1 MNLTIPAAASDSLPR
16 ISSAAWIK
24 ARQASG
30 AEAGETASRLIAW
43 MDDDPYAFCYEIEKE
58 AVEAFDEARLT
69 AFEHR
74 IRARLEAIGQAD
86 QSSYLYSR

>member
-1 MNLTIPAAASDSLPR
+1 
-16 ISSAAWIK
+16 
-24 ARQASG
+24 
-30 AEAGETASRLIAW
+30 